1 MTLASYFAP
10 LAMLYFSSTSCLV
23 ISIICRPY
31 AVTLDE
37 MARQGSFPTVAPVKP
52 YTELALICRV
62 GGIEGAERQR
72 SSQIDFMFRERGS
85 HLEGELTTVQ
95 HGSFE
100 RVFLNLEIRLGLLS
114 CRQQVLENDCEQSLA
129 PLGRHK
135 VV

>member
-1 MTLASYFAP
+1 MQSV
-10 LAMLYFSSTSCLV
+10 S
-23 ISIICRPY
+23 
-31 AVTLDE
+31 D
-37 MARQGSFPTVAPVKP
+37 QVK
-52 YTELALICRV
+52 
-62 GGIEGAERQR
+62 IE
-72 SSQIDFMFRERGS
+72 IMFRERGS